1 MWLKWFPWKFAIR
14 RLARAHGFTDPIVLL
29 SYFRRF
35 AQPSEVMVPI
45 ELLREGVV
53 FHARGLINSR
63 VIQQNLDWVWPYWIG
78 RQFDPTCDAF
88 IPRAFSLTHINL
100 TARNWTAVG
109 VPGCELFAI
118 VDPRGL
124 VTPFWD
130 GWSLD
135 AWVIA
140 EDGGALIPSRLAQA
154 GQRLDL
160 TDGLAVVTS
169 SRNDS
174 LELESRAD
182 VVTQPDLACRLSLR
196 ARADRRAWLVVSA
209 RPCNPEGISFIHR
222 IHLTEAKNQWR
233 IDRRHQVCF
242 SEPADRYAAS
252 NYPRGDV
259 LGRLLHVKP
268 KRTLVCD
275 VGMAT
280 AAALF
285 EICDGVREVTVHVP
299 LEKGRKWPDP
309 TPRARVASE
318 LWADELKTACRLH
331 VPDERMQ
338 SLYDAALRTVILH
351 APSDVYPGPFTY
363 KRFWFR
369 DAAFI
374 LHAMLC
380 AGLSE
385 RASHAIE
392 RFFPRQTAGGYFRSQ
407 EGEWDANGEV
417 LWILRRF
424 CELTGQTPPQHWLR
438 PVARAAHWILRKR
451 LPDDR
456 ATPHAGLLPAGF
468 SAEHLG
474 PNDYYYWDDFWCV
487 AGLRSAAAM
496 LADAGRVREAGEL
509 NRQADDFAGA
519 IDRSLERARAR
530 LRSPAMPASCYRRLD
545 SGAIGSLV
553 AGYPLGLL
561 DPRDDRLL
569 ATADYLLDRCLVR
582 GGFFQDMIH
591 SGINMY
597 LTAHL
602 AQVLL
607 HAGDMR
613 FADLVR
619 TIADLASPTGQWPE
633 AIHPRTGGGCMGD
646 GQHTWA
652 AAEWILMMRNCLIRE
667 EPAKGTLV
675 VGAGVLPQWLDSECS
690 VSIGPAPTRWG
701 PVEIVMDVSAE
712 AAHVRWSGCWR
723 AKPPQVEVRMPDC
736 EVAVAAGDRGDVR
749 VRRLTGEKKKSA
761 NKDCP
766 REE

>member
-29 SYFRRF
+29 SHFRRF

-63 VIQQNLDWVWPYWIG
+63 VIQQNLDWVWPYWIV
-78 RQFDPTCDAF
+78 RQFDPASDAF

-109 VPGCELFAI
+109 VPGCDLLAI

-140 EDGGALIPSRLAQA
+140 EDGGRLIPSRLAEVT
-154 GQRLDL
+154 QRLDFAE
-160 TDGLAVVTS
+160 GLAVATS
-169 SRNDS
+169 SRSGS

-182 VVTQPDLACRLSLR
+182 VVTQPGLACRLSLR

-222 IHLTEAKNQWR
+222 IRLTEARSQWR
-233 IDRRHQVCF
+233 INRRHRVYF
-242 SEPADRYAAS
+242 SEPADLHAIS

-259 LGRLLHVKP
+259 LGRLFYAKQ

-280 AAALF
+280 AAVLF
-285 EICDGVREVTVHVP
+285 EIHGGSRDVVFHVP
-299 LEKGRKWPDP
+299 LKKGRKWPDP
-309 TPRARVASE
+309 TPGARAASE
-318 LWADELKTACRLH
+318 LWVDELKNACRLR
-331 VPDERMQ
+331 VPDDRMQ
-338 SLYDAALRTVILH
+338 FLYDAALRTVILH
-351 APSDVYPGPFTY
+351 APDDVYPGPFTY

-385 RASHAIE
+385 RASHVIE

-424 CELTGQTPPQHWLR
+424 CELAGQTPPPHWLR
-438 PVARAAHWILRKR
+438 PVTRAAQWIVRKR

-487 AGLRSAAAM
+487 AGLKSAAAM
-496 LADAGRVREAGEL
+496 LSDLGQTREAEQFEREADAFM
-509 NRQADDFAGA
+509 NA

-530 LRSPAMPASCYRRLD
+530 LHSLTMPASCYRRLD
-545 SGAIGSLV
+545 SGAVGFARGRLSPRI
-553 AGYPLGLL
+553 AG
-561 DPRDDRLL
+561 RSR
-569 ATADYLLDRCLVR
+569 RK
-582 GGFFQDMIH
+582 I
-591 SGINMY
+591 
-597 LTAHL
+597 
-602 AQVLL
+602 
-607 HAGDMR
+607 
-613 FADLVR
+613 
-619 TIADLASPTGQWPE
+619 
-633 AIHPRTGGGCMGD
+633 
-646 GQHTWA
+646 
-652 AAEWILMMRNCLIRE
+652 
-667 EPAKGTLV
+667 
-675 VGAGVLPQWLDSECS
+675 
-690 VSIGPAPTRWG
+690 
-701 PVEIVMDVSAE
+701 
-712 AAHVRWSGCWR
+712 
-723 AKPPQVEVRMPDC
+723 
-736 EVAVAAGDRGDVR
+736 AGDRRLSSRPVSGRWRVFPGHDPFRDQHVPNHARRAGAPAGGRHAVR
-749 VRRLTGEKKKSA
+749 GPGPDDCGSGVANRSVARSDPSSHSRRMHGRRPAHLG
-761 NKDCP
+761 
-766 REE
+766 RG